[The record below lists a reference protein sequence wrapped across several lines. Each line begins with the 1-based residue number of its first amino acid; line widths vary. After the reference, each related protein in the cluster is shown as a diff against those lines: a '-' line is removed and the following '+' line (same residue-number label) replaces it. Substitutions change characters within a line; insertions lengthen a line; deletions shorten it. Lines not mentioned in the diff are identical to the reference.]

1 MLHFLLRAAFAA
13 FGLAIAAR
21 LVDGINYDAPL
32 TLALAALLL
41 GVVNALLRPLLV
53 VLTLPLT
60 VLSFGLFLLVINA
73 GMILL
78 VSRILP
84 GFQVAGFTPAVLAAI
99 AAAIFAFATIMETL
113 ISEVV
118 RATAPEWIDIGRM
131 FLPSNIS
138 YCLGL
143 LIVARLKS
151 LVFMWVT
158 RLSEK
163 FLHT

>member
-1 MLHFLLRAAFAA
+1 MHD
-13 FGLAIAAR
+13 
-21 LVDGINYDAPL
+21 VPL

-84 GFQVAGFTPAVLAAI
+84 GFHVAGFTPALLAAI
-99 AAAIFAFATIMETL
+99 ITGVTSWAAHML
-113 ISEVV
+113 
-118 RATAPEWIDIGRM
+118 
-131 FLPSNIS
+131 
-138 YCLGL
+138 LGDL
-143 LIVARLKS
+143 R
-151 LVFMWVT
+151 
-158 RLSEK
+158 RLSSREG
-163 FLHT
+163 

>member
-1 MLHFLLRAAFAA
+1 MRTTQGHPAMLHFLLRAAFAA

-21 LVDGINYDAPL
+21 LVDGISYDVPL

-84 GFQVAGFTPAVLAAI
+84 GFHVAGFTPALLVAIITGVTSWAAH
-99 AAAIFAFATIMETL
+99 ML
-113 ISEVV
+113 
-118 RATAPEWIDIGRM
+118 
-131 FLPSNIS
+131 
-138 YCLGL
+138 LGDL
-143 LIVARLKS
+143 R
-151 LVFMWVT
+151 
-158 RLSEK
+158 RLSSREG
-163 FLHT
+163 

>member
-1 MLHFLLRAAFAA
+1 MNWIIGFIKKFFPNLFGGLSKFILGFLGPLIGPFIQFFTSFLRK
-13 FGLAIAAR
+13 
-21 LVDGINYDAPL
+21 V
-32 TLALAALLL
+32 
-41 GVVNALLRPLLV
+41 
-53 VLTLPLT
+53 
-60 VLSFGLFLLVINA
+60 GLFFL
-73 GMILL
+73 
-78 VSRILP
+78 
-84 GFQVAGFTPAVLAAI
+84 VLAAI
-99 AAAIFAFATIMETL
+99 AGAIFAFATIMETL